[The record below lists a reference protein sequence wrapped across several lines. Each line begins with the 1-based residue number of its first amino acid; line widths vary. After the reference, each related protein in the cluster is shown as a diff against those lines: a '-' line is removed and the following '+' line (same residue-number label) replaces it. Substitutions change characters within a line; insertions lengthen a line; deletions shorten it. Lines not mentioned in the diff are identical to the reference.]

1 MDGAVNPVL
10 ARLCRDGQPFSSAQV
25 CAEAGVSR
33 QAVHKHLRRLV
44 ARGALTV
51 RGKARAARYQAVA
64 APSASV
70 LAAARLGQ
78 RVEVASAGSLYR
90 LSARLLLLDAAPGEV
105 RLDFTGVEA
114 LGEEFLEELFLVWAP
129 LHPEVTLSVT
139 HLPAKLAPQFFAFA
153 KRAAGRRPAAHRG

>member
-10 ARLCRDGQPFSSAQV
+10 ARLCANGQPFSSAQV
-25 CAEAGVSR
+25 CAEARVSR

-44 ARGALTV
+44 ARGVLTAS
-51 RGKARAARYQAVA
+51 GKARAARYQALAPAPVA
-64 APSASV
+64 
-70 LAAARLGQ
+70 LRQ

-90 LSARLLLLDAAPGEV
+90 LSARLLLLEV
-105 RLDFTGVEA
+105 RAGAVLVDFTGVEQ

-129 LHPEVTLSVT
+129 LHPEVTLAVA

-153 KRAAGRRPAAHRG
+153 KQAAARGAQQRRG